1 MMAYA
6 LSQRTGVNPFL
17 PLFSISKPSTS
28 SVSCFPQLPCR
39 ATSEYLPSLGVH
51 IQRAD
56 GNNFVNSFCAPSFQS
71 RNLHLPGQN
80 SVTSIHAQSA
90 SAEAT
95 EETSED
101 SVKILVDTSA
111 DQKTTAIE
119 IVAPNWPGI
128 LASITDKFKALEL
141 EVIKASVDLKD
152 GHVYYKFSIQDQ
164 EGNAIVNVER
174 LKNVEKALRRVL
186 NPALWSDL
194 GKNVNLSHSISDPET
209 QRRRRLLWLMDQY
222 LKNDVPSIQKSIV
235 DHVEYTIARSRFKF
249 DDFEAYKVH
258 DFYSLFIFFA
268 LKRFAELCP
277 FVYTL
282 MTMSTQRNKPTLS
295 VPESRFSPW

>member
-1 MMAYA
+1 MMAYT
-6 LSQRTGVNPFL
+6 LSQRTVVNPFL

-28 SVSCFPQLPCR
+28 VFSCFPQLACR
-39 ATSEYLPSLGVH
+39 EYVSSLGAH
-51 IQRAD
+51 TQRAS
-56 GNNFVNSFCAPSFQS
+56 GNDFVNSFCAPKSQS
-71 RNLHLPGQN
+71 RNLHLFGQN
-80 SVTSIHAQSA
+80 SGTSIHAQSA
-90 SAEAT
+90 SAQAT
-95 EETSED
+95 EEASED
-101 SVKILVDTSA
+101 SIKILVDTSA
-111 DQKTTAIE
+111 DKKTTDIE

-128 LASITDKFKALEL
+128 LASITDKFKVLEL

-152 GHVYYKFSIQDQ
+152 GFVFYKFCVQDQ
-164 EGNAIVNVER
+164 EGNAIVNFEQ

-194 GKNVNLSHSISDPET
+194 GKNVNLSHSIGDPET

-258 DFYSLFIFFA
+258 GLSSFVMFLV
-268 LKRFAELCP
+268 LK
-277 FVYTL
+277 
-282 MTMSTQRNKPTLS
+282 
-295 VPESRFSPW
+295 